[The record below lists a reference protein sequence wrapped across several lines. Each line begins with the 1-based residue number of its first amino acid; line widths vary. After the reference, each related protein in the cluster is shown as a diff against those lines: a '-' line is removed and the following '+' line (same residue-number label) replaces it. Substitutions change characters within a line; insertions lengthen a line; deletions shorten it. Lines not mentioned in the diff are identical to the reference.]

1 MCMRKNGFTLIE
13 LLAVIVVLG
22 ILGLIIIPN
31 VAGTLKN
38 QKDNLYKVQ
47 ISNIEE
53 ATKGWASEHFFTL
66 PTSDN
71 EVKSIYLKDLE
82 GFIDTDIN
90 NPKTNKKF
98 GKCLKINITKVAGT
112 ENYTYKV
119 DESTVDNDSG
129 C

>member
-1 MCMRKNGFTLIE
+1 MKKGFTLIE
-13 LLAVIVVLG
+13 LLAVIVILG
-22 ILGLIIIPN
+22 ILGLIIILN

-38 QKDNLYKVQ
+38 QKDNLYNVQ
-47 ISNIEE
+47 IKNIEE
-53 ATKGWASEHFFTL
+53 AAKGWASEHFYSL
-66 PTSDN
+66 PTNDD
-71 EVKSIYLKDLE
+71 EVKSIYLKDLT

-98 GKCLKINITKVAGT
+98 GKCLKINITKVAKT

-119 DESTVDNDSG
+119 DETTIDNDSD

>member
-1 MCMRKNGFTLIE
+1 MGMRKNGFTLIE

-112 ENYTYKV
+112 KNYTYKV